1 MAQATIRRAVEAD
14 CPRLLEL
21 IRGLAVYERMPEEVT
36 ITPEELANGG
46 FGATPLWWAFVAET
60 EGRIVGFALY
70 FIRFSTWKGK
80 QMHLEDIYIE
90 PEMRRMGIG
99 KLLFERLVAEGRER
113 NFSAIKWQAL
123 EWNEPALNFYRNC
136 FGAKLDDQWI
146 DCSIELR

>member
-1 MAQATIRRAVEAD
+1 MPHTTIRRATEAD

-21 IRGLAVYERMPEEVT
+21 IRDLALYEGMPQEVAL
-36 ITPEELANGG
+36 TPEELAEGG

-80 QMHLEDIYIE
+80 QMYLEDIYIV
-90 PEMRRMGIG
+90 PEMRRRGIG
-99 KLLFERLVAEGRER
+99 KQLFDRLIAEGRER

-123 EWNEPALNFYRNC
+123 EWNEPALNFYRSC
-136 FGAKLDDQWI
+136 FDAKLDDQWI